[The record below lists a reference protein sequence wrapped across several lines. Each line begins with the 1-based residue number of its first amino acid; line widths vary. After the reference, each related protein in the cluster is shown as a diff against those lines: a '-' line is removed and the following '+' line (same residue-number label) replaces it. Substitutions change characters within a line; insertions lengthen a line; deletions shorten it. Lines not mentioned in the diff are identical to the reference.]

1 MSEDMKCIHYW
12 TVTSECPKCLRAEV
26 NRLTDELDATRT
38 EMKRLREAL
47 RDIERGDYSDP
58 MCVRTP
64 EQRARE
70 ALEGKP

>member
-1 MSEDMKCIHYW
+1 MTDDKIAEIRKRHEDVAWRYYELPLIYEDRA
-12 TVTSECPKCLRAEV
+12 VLLAEV
-26 NRLTDELDATRT
+26 E
-38 EMKRLREAL
+38 RLREAL